1 MFRRTYEI
9 KEREVNWDL
18 DTERAMIEAIDLAL
32 GEARKY
38 CQEYG
43 GSRPVSSPPLN
54 SLPIE
59 RPKVK
64 RQQKSLRSL
73 VLRRSME
80 RQWHQEGQ
88 GDTTGSQSR
97 NDPEDS
103 PKASFGMNVK
113 ETK

>member
-1 MFRRTYEI
+1 MFRRAYEI
-9 KEREVNWDL
+9 KEREVKWDL
-18 DTERAMIEAIDLAL
+18 DTESAMIEAIDLAL

-43 GSRPVSSPPLN
+43 ALRDAASGSPPVSSPPLD
-54 SLPIE
+54 SFSTE

-88 GDTTGSQSR
+88 RDTTGSQSHK
-97 NDPEDS
+97 DPD
-103 PKASFGMNVK
+103 V
-113 ETK
+113 

>member
-1 MFRRTYEI
+1 MFRRAYEI
-9 KEREVNWDL
+9 KEREVKWDL
-18 DTERAMIEAIDLAL
+18 DTESAMIEAIDLAL

-43 GSRPVSSPPLN
+43 ALRDAASGSPPVSSPPLD
-54 SLPIE
+54 SFPTE

-88 GDTTGSQSR
+88 RDTTGSQSHK
-97 NDPEDS
+97 DPD
-103 PKASFGMNVK
+103 V
-113 ETK
+113 